1 MATTKSRSYC
11 LSNHISVL
19 VDPSSVRN
27 IKTPPFPS
35 AHPHIPYLP
44 FPSLSRL
51 KRLGAGLV
59 MFTVHADTSMKSE
72 GGPGSAWTRR
82 LWCLFTIYS
91 WCTGLSH
98 WIRAPVGDEFHPTSS
113 AVSSHDGQWCSQ
125 TWAGITSLSPVG
137 KDDSLSFITVRQI
150 LKLWSSLHG
159 HISNPSIITRLQRW
173 PTPVSSAVPEYLQ
186 AQTLTFSMMKP
197 DAFRSSPLMF
207 QPWWFGWYRSLPTMK
222 GLGGGL
228 RPWASTML

>member
-98 WIRAPVGDEFHPTSS
+98 WIRAPVGDWKLRMNSTPT
-113 AVSSHDGQWCSQ
+113 HQ
-125 TWAGITSLSPVG
+125 L
-137 KDDSLSFITVRQI
+137 F
-150 LKLWSSLHG
+150 
-159 HISNPSIITRLQRW
+159 
-173 PTPVSSAVPEYLQ
+173 
-186 AQTLTFSMMKP
+186 
-197 DAFRSSPLMF
+197 
-207 QPWWFGWYRSLPTMK
+207 PTMMDSDAHK
-222 GLGGGL
+222 HEQESRAYLL
-228 RPWASTML
+228 LARMTACLLLP